1 MHIYKVLK
9 FDPFATYPL
18 SQAPEYVK
26 LSCKSD
32 SVDMPDA
39 KLLRAHAVVAQVWNA
54 LGMESE
60 FVEFLD
66 FRFLS
71 QLAPDGST
79 NIPDISKNC
88 TIS

>member
-1 MHIYKVLK
+1 
-9 FDPFATYPL
+9 
-18 SQAPEYVK
+18 
-26 LSCKSD
+26 
-32 SVDMPDA
+32 MPDA

-88 TIS
+88 TMS

>member
-1 MHIYKVLK
+1 MYI
-9 FDPFATYPL
+9 L
-18 SQAPEYVK
+18 SQVPEYVK